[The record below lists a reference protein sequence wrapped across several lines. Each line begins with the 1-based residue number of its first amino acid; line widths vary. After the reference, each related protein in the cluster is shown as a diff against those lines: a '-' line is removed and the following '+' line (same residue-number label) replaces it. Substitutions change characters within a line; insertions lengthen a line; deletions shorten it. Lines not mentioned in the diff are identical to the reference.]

1 MGRHWN
7 RLPGEGVVTILEVFK
22 KRVGVALRD
31 LVQSHSLLSYH
42 SYLEEETDLYTHLH
56 HTGTEVYMRMGRVG
70 SRPLYSVWNRT
81 EVEPSLGQEDKLS
94 SEQHTVPG
102 LLSFANGQLRFDH
115 QLPLHYLTF
124 HFY

>member
-1 MGRHWN
+1 M
-7 RLPGEGVVTILEVFK
+7 
-22 KRVGVALRD
+22 ALRD

-42 SYLEEETDLYTHLH
+42 SCLEEETDLYTPLH

-70 SRPLYSVWNRT
+70 SCPLYSVWNRT

-102 LLSFANGQLRFDH
+102 LLSFAKWAAQV
-115 QLPLHYLTF
+115 
-124 HFY
+124 